1 MKTERHTLCLHDTE
15 GNHIEVGSV
24 SFGATLA
31 ELMHAYAKIYHRA
44 IPREVVHAIVTS
56 ADIPSHGGESTIH
69 LNNHLG
75 QVVRYSIEP

>member
-15 GNHIEVGSV
+15 GNYIEVGGV

-31 ELMHAYAKIYHRA
+31 ELMHSYTKVYRRA

-56 ADIPSHGGESTIH
+56 ADIPSTGGEQVIH

-75 QVVRYSIEP
+75 QVVRYTITP